1 MVNDDET
8 EVAETSEDLNVSVED
23 YAAFL
28 ESIGGTQLN
37 YDMHHTLY
45 GIQDRIEEEVAERE
59 RIAAYNDSA
68 IGSRTII
75 MEALYPP
82 LRIVEIP
89 SDVVGVGTGRPINV
103 ECFIIPKSFN
113 ETFKSQW
120 KSEDLSQGRINSM
133 YSYSGT
139 RREIAMTFTLAAL
152 TVGEARSNLGT
163 CEQIARTVYGR
174 YRRSSTG
181 DRDSTVFA
189 GHKEFKIDFGSLIR
203 DERVFINKFNFTVN
217 VDSGVFDYYPGG
229 DTDVTHST
237 KGYLLPREV
246 NVEVG
251 FTVVHDYL
259 LGFGGQNRPGERLRW
274 AENRNKDWPH
284 GTGPIPVQE
293 YMSASDPVPLS
304 NLPEII
310 RPTDPRFVQP
320 PTSEREFLQLLEE
333 EESERQQERE
343 QEVLLATDEASPD
356 ELRDRI
362 MGQLTVVPDSTE

>member
-1 MVNDDET
+1 MSDEI
-8 EVAETSEDLNVSVED
+8 EVTETSEDLNVSVED
-23 YAAFL
+23 FEAFL
-28 ESIGGTQLN
+28 ENVGGTQLN

-45 GIQDRIEEEVAERE
+45 DIQDRIEEEVAERE
-59 RIAAYNDSA
+59 RVAAYNDSA

-82 LRIVEIP
+82 LRIVEDQ
-89 SDVVGVGTGRPINV
+89 SGYEGVEAGRPINV
-103 ECFIIPKSFN
+103 ECFIVPKSFS
-113 ETFKSQW
+113 ETFKSRW
-120 KSEDLSQGRINSM
+120 KSEDLSQGRINPM

-139 RREIAMTFTLAAL
+139 GREIAMTFTLAAF
-152 TVGEARSNLGT
+152 TVGEAISNLGT

-174 YRRSSTG
+174 YRRSDTLNDNG
-181 DRDSTVFA
+181 GITRTSTVFA

-229 DTDVTHST
+229 DTDVTHSH
-237 KGYLLPREV
+237 KGILLPREV

-259 LGFGGQNRPGERLRW
+259 LGFGGQNRPGEPLRW

-293 YMSASDPVPLS
+293 YMSTSEEVPVS
-304 NLPEII
+304 ELPVFISV
-310 RPTDPRFVQP
+310 TDPRFDLP
-320 PTSEREFLQLLEE
+320 PGD
-333 EESERQQERE
+333 
-343 QEVLLATDEASPD
+343 ATDLANEWIEEDARQDAEDARQDDFDDLFPGGD
-356 ELRDRI
+356 
-362 MGQLTVVPDSTE
+362 LTDFVVVPTALE

>member
-28 ESIGGTQLN
+28 ESASRT
-37 YDMHHTLY
+37 YDMQNALY

-259 LGFGGQNRPGERLRW
+259 LGFGGQNRPYERLRW

-293 YMSASDPVPLS
+293 YMSASEPVPLS
-304 NLPEII
+304 NLPVFISV
-310 RPTDPRFVQP
+310 TDPRFDEP
-320 PTSEREFLQLLEE
+320 LISEHDLLLQEQREL
-333 EESERQQERE
+333 ERQR
-343 QEVLLATDEASPD
+343 EVLLAPRDSSSD
-356 ELRDRI
+356 NLRDRI
-362 MGQLTVVPDSTE
+362 NAILLPVGNEQ

>member
-1 MVNDDET
+1 MSEEI
-8 EVAETSEDLNVSVED
+8 EVAETSEDLNVSVEEFE
-23 YAAFL
+23 ALL
-28 ESIGGTQLN
+28 ENVSGTQLS
-37 YDMHHTLY
+37 YDLHHTLY
-45 GIQDRIEEEVAERE
+45 DIQDRFEEAVAERE

-89 SDVVGVGTGRPINV
+89 PDIDGVGATRPINV
-103 ECFIIPKSFN
+103 ECYIIPKSFN
-113 ETFKSQW
+113 ETFNSRW
-120 KSEDLSQGRINSM
+120 KSEDLSQGRINPM
-133 YSYSGT
+133 YNYSGT
-139 RREIAMTFTLAAL
+139 GREISMAFTLAAF

-174 YRRSSTG
+174 YRRATTTMSDDTT
-181 DRDSTVFA
+181 RTSTVFA
-189 GHKEFKIDFGSLIR
+189 GCKMFKIDFGSLIR

-229 DTDVTHST
+229 DTDVTHSDR
-237 KGYLLPREV
+237 GLLLPREV

-259 LGFGGQNRPGERLRW
+259 LGFGGENRPGEPLRW

-293 YMSASDPVPLS
+293 YMSTSREVPVS
-304 NLPEII
+304 ELPVFISV
-310 RPTDPRFVQP
+310 TDSRFDQP
-320 PTSEREFLQLLEE
+320 PGGDVTDITTQWIEE
-333 EESERQQERE
+333 DAQQDAEDA
-343 QEVLLATDEASPD
+343 QQDAFD
-356 ELRDRI
+356 ELFTGFRFP
-362 MGQLTVVPDSTE
+362 VVPTNPE

>member
-1 MVNDDET
+1 MSDEI
-8 EVAETSEDLNVSVED
+8 EVTETSEDLNVSVED
-23 YAAFL
+23 FEAFL
-28 ESIGGTQLN
+28 ENVGGTQLN

-45 GIQDRIEEEVAERE
+45 DIQDRIEEEVAERE
-59 RIAAYNDSA
+59 RVAAYNDSA

-82 LRIVEIP
+82 LRIVEDQ
-89 SDVVGVGTGRPINV
+89 SGYEGVEAGRPINV
-103 ECFIIPKSFN
+103 ECFIVPKSFS
-113 ETFKSQW
+113 ETFKSRW
-120 KSEDLSQGRINSM
+120 KSEDLSQGRINPM

-139 RREIAMTFTLAAL
+139 GREIAMTFTLAAF
-152 TVGEARSNLGT
+152 TVGEAISNLGT

-174 YRRSSTG
+174 YRRTTTTNSDETT
-181 DRDSTVFA
+181 RTSTVFA

-229 DTDVTHST
+229 DTDVTHSH
-237 KGYLLPREV
+237 KGILLPREV

-259 LGFGGQNRPGERLRW
+259 LGFGGQNRPGEPLRW

-293 YMSASDPVPLS
+293 YMSTSEEVPVS
-304 NLPEII
+304 ELPVFISV
-310 RPTDPRFVQP
+310 TDPRFDQP
-320 PTSEREFLQLLEE
+320 PGGDIANEWIEEDARQDAFDERFG
-333 EESERQQERE
+333 
-343 QEVLLATDEASPD
+343 TDFP
-356 ELRDRI
+356 
-362 MGQLTVVPDSTE
+362 VVPTDSELE